1 MSPTVSR
8 EYPLIDDGRRA
19 TQLRPS
25 STDQPA
31 GQSKGSNQYIFGEKL
46 KDNLE
51 QYNLEIQPTYL
62 EKKNNWE
69 QPILGNPINIYL
81 GKCKKI
87 FGGTQLQGNLGF
99 PENMHSQ
106 SDFPGL
112 FLCEMY

>member
-25 STDQPA
+25 STDQLA

-62 EKKNNWE
+62 EKNNWE
-69 QPILGNPINIYL
+69 QPILGNPVKIYL

>member
-1 MSPTVSR
+1 M
-8 EYPLIDDGRRA
+8 GA
-19 TQLRPS
+19 TN
-25 STDQPA
+25 TW
-31 GQSKGSNQYIFGEKL
+31 KSNQYIFGENL
-46 KDNLE
+46 KDNLG

-62 EKKNNWE
+62 KKIIGSNQYLEIQSIYIWGKNW
-69 QPILGNPINIYL
+69 NKN

-112 FLCEMY
+112 FLCEMYY

>member
-1 MSPTVSR
+1 MTWVSR

-62 EKKNNWE
+62 EKNNWE

-81 GKCKKI
+81 GEMQKNIWGHTTSRKFRISRKYAFAVRFSRII
-87 FGGTQLQGNLGF
+87 FV
-99 PENMHSQ
+99 
-106 SDFPGL
+106 
-112 FLCEMY
+112 

>member
-1 MSPTVSR
+1 MAGIQYVTDMTWVSR

-51 QYNLEIQPTYL
+51 QYNLGIQPTYL
-62 EKKNNWE
+62 EKIIGSNQYLEIQSIYIW
-69 QPILGNPINIYL
+69 GNAKKYL
-81 GKCKKI
+81 GAHNFKEI
-87 FGGTQLQGNLGF
+87 
-99 PENMHSQ
+99 
-106 SDFPGL
+106 
-112 FLCEMY
+112 